1 MYLCAGSGFEFS
13 SEHRIWLCEV
23 LGCALPKVGLE
34 ETERFVASV
43 LISITAW
50 RDLASLDGI
59 SRDAA
64 DALRGL
70 WLLAAAE
77 DPPVGQI
84 RNRVA
89 KLPSLALVNVERRA
103 RFLWPVLFGEPLPAS
118 GIVGWSKNA
127 EASALV
133 SGLRAVIALGAT
145 LKLGRQRANGQRSRA
160 HIEPDVLMVLR
171 GGRPSKDAAE
181 WLVTM
186 LAADWLAATGSVPLS
201 GRSDKTPFGEL
212 VHHVFGWLELD
223 GADATL
229 RRYWSSVAQHS
240 VSKGP
245 TGD

>member
-1 MYLCAGSGFEFS
+1 MRGFEFS
-13 SEHRIWLCEV
+13 SEHRLWLCEV
-23 LGCALPKVGLE
+23 LGRALPKVGIE
-34 ETERFVASV
+34 ETERFVASI
-43 LISITAW
+43 LLSITAW
-50 RDLASLDGI
+50 RHMASLDGTG
-59 SRDAA
+59 RDAA

-84 RNRVA
+84 RSRVA
-89 KLPSLALVNVERRA
+89 KLPSLALANVERRA

-118 GIVGWSKNA
+118 GIVGWSKDA
-127 EASALV
+127 ETSALV
-133 SGLRAVIALGAT
+133 SGLRVVIAFGAT
-145 LKLGRQRANGQRSRA
+145 LKPGRQRANGRRSRT
-160 HIEPDVLMVLR
+160 HIEPHVLMVVR

-186 LAADWLAATGSVPLS
+186 LAADWLAATGGVPLS

-229 RRYWSSVAQHS
+229 RRYWDSVAQQS
-240 VSKGP
+240 ANKGP